1 MSVTLATLS
10 LIPINRRESY
20 CSESH
25 LKTDECLPFIFGFV
39 EGIGRVVT
47 AAHDIKAGEA
57 VITEHPLVKGPG
69 NKTFLSLMLTEVGE

>member
-1 MSVTLATLS
+1 MCIKPASQTCTDCKLVQF
-10 LIPINRRESY
+10 

-25 LKTDECLPFIFGFV
+25 LKTDECPPFIFGFV